1 LYGEIHFAC
10 QIAQNKFCGTNTAR
24 NKFHGT
30 GVTSM
35 KYLLGIDQ
43 GTTQT
48 TAVVVNEMGEMIR
61 KNSSQLPA
69 QFPQAGWV
77 EQEPN
82 DIVRTVK
89 EACAPLLDK
98 YEIAAVGF
106 DNQGETF
113 VVWDASTGEAVTPAI
128 VWQDTRGQSVCEAL
142 APSVDAD
149 LLRAKTGLLLDS
161 YFSAPKL
168 KWVFEHYPEIRK
180 KAHEGKLKFG
190 TTETWVIWKL
200 SGGKLH
206 VTDPSTASRTLLFD
220 MNKFDWDADLLKL
233 FDVPR
238 SMLPEVKPSA
248 GYIGDVD
255 FGNGKPLPLHA
266 LLVDQQ
272 AALFGQACFNAGEMK
287 CSFGTGSFLL
297 MNIGDKPKL
306 SNNGLLTTVGWNFNG
321 HTAYAFDGGIFVTGS
336 AVQWLRD
343 NLKFI
348 PDSASSH
355 AAAQQSKDFGVVV
368 VPALQGLAAPHWRTD
383 VQGAMFGLNRST
395 TSDDIVRATLD
406 GIACRVYEVVTA
418 MSQDLGQKPP
428 HLKVYGGPSGN
439 PYLMQVIAD
448 LLDLEVRVSAALE
461 ATAIGIANLAGVSA
475 LGNTFE
481 ALAKNW
487 KSETTYQ
494 PRMTKEERGKKL
506 AQWSKAIE
514 AVKKFH
520 E

>member
-1 LYGEIHFAC
+1 
-10 QIAQNKFCGTNTAR
+10 
-24 NKFHGT
+24 
-30 GVTSM
+30 M

-48 TAVVVNEMGEMIR
+48 TAVIVNEFGEMVE
-61 KNSSQLPA
+61 KHSAQLPA
-69 QFPQAGWV
+69 RFPQAGWV
-77 EQEPN
+77 EQEPE
-82 DIVRTVK
+82 DIVRTVR
-89 EACAPLLDK
+89 EACAPLISK
-98 YEIAAVGF
+98 YKISAVGF

-113 VVWDASTGEAVTPAI
+113 VVWDAETGEAVTPAI
-128 VWQDTRGQSVCEAL
+128 VWQDTRGQSVCDSL
-142 APSVDAD
+142 ASNVD
-149 LLRAKTGLLLDS
+149 LNWLRQTTGLLLDS

-168 KWVFEHYPEIRK
+168 KWVFENNPEIRK
-180 KAHEGKLKFG
+180 RAHEGKLKFG

-220 MNKFDWDADLLKL
+220 MNKFQWDEKLLQL
-233 FDVPR
+233 FDVPA

-255 FGNGKPLPLHA
+255 FTGQGRALPLHA

-272 AALFGQACFNAGEMK
+272 AALFGQACFKAGEMK

-321 HTAYAFDGGIFVTGS
+321 QTAYAFDGGIFVTGS

-348 PDSASSH
+348 PDSAASH
-355 AAAQQSKDFGVVV
+355 DAANNSKDAGVVV
-368 VPALQGLAAPHWRTD
+368 IPALQGLAAPHWRTD

-418 MSQDLGQKPP
+418 MSQDAGTPPP
-428 HLKVYGGPSGN
+428 HLKVDGGPAGN
-439 PYLMQVIAD
+439 PYLMQMIAD
-448 LLDLEVRVSAALE
+448 LLDLEVRVSASVE

-475 LGNTFE
+475 LGTNFE
-481 ALAKNW
+481 QLANGW
-487 KSETTYQ
+487 KAEKIYM
-494 PRMTKEERGKKL
+494 PKMTKEERGRKL
-506 AQWSKAIE
+506 EKWNKALD

>member
-1 LYGEIHFAC
+1 
-10 QIAQNKFCGTNTAR
+10 
-24 NKFHGT
+24 
-30 GVTSM
+30 M

-48 TAVVVNEMGEMIR
+48 TAVIVNEAGEMVE
-61 KNSSQLPA
+61 KNSAQLPA
-69 QFPQAGWV
+69 RFPQAGWV
-77 EQEPN
+77 EQDPA

-98 YEIAAVGF
+98 YQISAVGF

-113 VVWDASTGEAVTPAI
+113 VVWDTETGEAVTPAI
-128 VWQDTRGQSVCEAL
+128 VWQDTRGQSVCDAL
-142 APSVDAD
+142 GPSID
-149 LLRAKTGLLLDS
+149 LNWLRQTTGLLLDS

-168 KWVFEHYPEIRK
+168 KWVFENHPDLRK
-180 KAHEGKLKFG
+180 KAHEGKLRFG

-220 MNKFDWDADLLKL
+220 MNKFQWDDALLKI

-248 GYIGDVD
+248 GLIGEVD

-297 MNIGDKPKL
+297 MNIGDQPKL

-355 AAAQQSKDFGVVV
+355 AAANNSKDAGVVV
-368 VPALQGLAAPHWRTD
+368 IPALQGLAAPHWRTD

-395 TSDDIVRATLD
+395 SSDDIVRATLD

-418 MSQDLGQKPP
+418 MSQDLGQRPP
-428 HLKVYGGPSGN
+428 HLKVDGGPSGN
-439 PYLMQVIAD
+439 PYLMQMIAD
-448 LLDLEVRVSAALE
+448 LLDIEVRVSAALE
-461 ATAIGIANLAGVSA
+461 ATAIGIANLAGMSA
-475 LGNTFE
+475 LGTSFDD
-481 ALAKNW
+481 LAKNW
-487 KSETTYQ
+487 KSERSYQ
-494 PRMTKEERGKKL
+494 PQMKQEERERKL
-506 AQWSKAIE
+506 AQWNKALN
-514 AVKKFH
+514 AVKTFH
-520 E
+520 S

>member
-1 LYGEIHFAC
+1 
-10 QIAQNKFCGTNTAR
+10 
-24 NKFHGT
+24 
-30 GVTSM
+30 M

-48 TAVVVNEMGEMIR
+48 TAVIVNELGEMIE
-61 KNSSQLPA
+61 KNSAQLPA
-69 QFPQAGWV
+69 RFPQAGWV
-77 EQEPN
+77 EQEPA
-82 DIVRTVK
+82 DIVKTVIA
-89 EACAPLLDK
+89 ACAPLLDK
-98 YEIAAVGF
+98 YDIAAVGF

-113 VVWDASTGEAVTPAI
+113 VVWDKDTGEAVTPAI
-128 VWQDTRGQSVCEAL
+128 VWQDTRGESVCKAL
-142 APSVDAD
+142 ASHIDPD
-149 LLRAKTGLLLDS
+149 LLRQKTGLLLDS

-168 KWVFEHYPEIRK
+168 KWVFENYPDIRR

-190 TTETWVIWKL
+190 TTETWVIWSLTK
-200 SGGKLH
+200 GRLH
-206 VTDPSTASRTLLFD
+206 ITDPSTASRTLLFD
-220 MNKFDWDADLLKL
+220 MNKFEWDEDLLKL

-238 SMLPEVKPSA
+238 NMLPEVKPSA

-306 SNNGLLTTVGWNFNG
+306 SNNGLLTTVGWNFDG

-343 NLKFI
+343 NLKLI

-355 AAAQQSKDFGVVV
+355 DAANRSTDSGVVI

-383 VQGAMFGLNRST
+383 VRGAMFGLNRST
-395 TSDDIVRATLD
+395 SSDDIVRATLD

-418 MSQDLGQKPP
+418 MSQDLGKAPP
-428 HLKVYGGPSGN
+428 HLKVDGGPSGN
-439 PYLMQVIAD
+439 PYLMQMIAD
-448 LLDLEVRVSAALE
+448 LLNLEVRVSAALE

-475 LGNTFE
+475 LGVTFDE
-481 ALAKNW
+481 LAANW
-487 KSETTYQ
+487 KSETTYM
-494 PRMTKEERGKKL
+494 PRMSQGEREKKL
-506 AQWSKAIE
+506 AQWNKAVE
-514 AVKKFH
+514 AVKGFH
-520 E
+520 T

>member
-1 LYGEIHFAC
+1 
-10 QIAQNKFCGTNTAR
+10 
-24 NKFHGT
+24 
-30 GVTSM
+30 M

-48 TAVVVNEMGEMIR
+48 TAVVVNEHGEMLE
-61 KNSSQLPA
+61 KNSAQLPA
-69 QFPQAGWV
+69 RFPQAGWV
-77 EQEPN
+77 EQEPE

-89 EACAPLLDK
+89 EACAPLLSK
-98 YEIAAVGF
+98 YEISAVGF

-113 VVWDASTGEAVTPAI
+113 IVWDADTGEAVTPAI
-128 VWQDTRGQSVCEAL
+128 VWQDTRGQSVCDAL
-142 APSVDAD
+142 ASNVD
-149 LLRAKTGLLLDS
+149 LNWLRQTTGLLLDS

-168 KWVFEHYPEIRK
+168 KWVFENDPELRK

-220 MNKFDWDADLLKL
+220 MNKFQWDEKLLQL
-233 FDVPR
+233 FDVPK

-255 FGNGKPLPLHA
+255 FGNGKPLPLYA

-272 AALFGQACFNAGEMK
+272 AALFGQACFKAGEMK

-348 PDSASSH
+348 PDSAASH
-355 AAAQQSKDFGVVV
+355 DAANNSKDAGVVV
-368 VPALQGLAAPHWRTD
+368 VPALQGLASPHWRTD

-418 MSQDLGQKPP
+418 MSQDAGTPPP
-428 HLKVYGGPSGN
+428 HLKVDGGPAGN
-439 PYLMQVIAD
+439 AYLMQMIAD
-448 LLDLEVRVSAALE
+448 LLDLEVRVSASVE

-475 LGNTFE
+475 LGTSFE
-481 ALAKNW
+481 QLAANW
-487 KSETTYQ
+487 KAEKVYT
-494 PRMTKEERGKKL
+494 PGMKEDERRKKL
-506 AQWSKAIE
+506 ERWNKALE

-520 E
+520 D

>member
-1 LYGEIHFAC
+1 
-10 QIAQNKFCGTNTAR
+10 
-24 NKFHGT
+24 
-30 GVTSM
+30 M

-48 TAVVVNEMGEMIR
+48 TAVIVNELGEMIE
-61 KNSSQLPA
+61 KNSAQLPA
-69 QFPQAGWV
+69 RFPQAGWV
-77 EQEPN
+77 EQDPA

-89 EACAPLLDK
+89 EACTPLIDK
-98 YEIAAVGF
+98 YDISAVGF

-113 VVWDASTGEAVTPAI
+113 IVWDKDTGEAVTPAI
-128 VWQDTRGQSVCEAL
+128 VWQDTRGELICKAL
-142 APSVDAD
+142 ASNVNPE
-149 LLRAKTGLLLDS
+149 LLRRKTGLLLDS

-168 KWVFEHYPEIRK
+168 KWVFENYPDIRK
-180 KAHEGKLKFG
+180 QAHAGKLKFG
-190 TTETWVIWKL
+190 TSETWVIWSLTK
-200 SGGKLH
+200 GRLH
-206 VTDPSTASRTLLFD
+206 ITDPSTASRTLLFD
-220 MNKFDWDADLLKL
+220 MNKFEWDEDLLKL

-255 FGNGKPLPLHA
+255 FGGQGQALPLHA

-343 NLKFI
+343 NLKVI
-348 PDSASSH
+348 PDSATSH
-355 AAAQQSKDFGVVV
+355 EAARRSTDMGVVV
-368 VPALQGLAAPHWRTD
+368 IPALQGLAAPHWRTD
-383 VQGAMFGLNRST
+383 VRGAMFGLNRST
-395 TSDDIVRATLD
+395 SSDDIVRATLD
-406 GIACRVYEVVTA
+406 GIACRVYEVVMA
-418 MSQDLGQKPP
+418 MSQDLGQRPP
-428 HLKVYGGPSGN
+428 YLKVDGGPSGN
-439 PYLMQVIAD
+439 PYLMQMIAD
-448 LLDLEVRVSAALE
+448 LLDLEVRVSTALE

-475 LGNTFE
+475 LGTTFE
-481 ALAKNW
+481 ELAKNW
-487 KSETTYQ
+487 KAEIIYT
-494 PRMTKEERGKKL
+494 PAMKKEEREKKL
-506 AQWSKAIE
+506 GQWNKALE
-514 AVKKFH
+514 AVKKYH

>member
-1 LYGEIHFAC
+1 
-10 QIAQNKFCGTNTAR
+10 
-24 NKFHGT
+24 
-30 GVTSM
+30 M

-48 TAVVVNEMGEMIR
+48 TAVIVNELGEMLE
-61 KNSSQLPA
+61 KNSAQLPA
-69 QFPQAGWV
+69 RFPQAGWV
-77 EQEPN
+77 EQEPA

-98 YEIAAVGF
+98 YKISAVGF

-113 VVWDASTGEAVTPAI
+113 IVWDKDTGEPVTPAI
-128 VWQDTRGQSVCEAL
+128 VWQDTRGESVCKAL
-142 APSVDAD
+142 APTVNAES
-149 LLRAKTGLLLDS
+149 LRAKTGLLLDS

-168 KWVFEHYPEIRK
+168 KWVFENYPDICK
-180 KAHEGKLKFG
+180 QAHEGKLKFG
-190 TTETWVIWKL
+190 TTETWVLWSL
-200 SGGKLH
+200 TQGRLH
-206 VTDPSTASRTLLFD
+206 ITDPSTASRTLLFD
-220 MNKFDWDADLLKL
+220 MNKFEWDDDLLKL

-248 GYIGDVD
+248 GYVGDVD

-272 AALFGQACFNAGEMK
+272 AALFGQACFKAGEMK

-321 HTAYAFDGGIFVTGS
+321 QTAYAFDGGIFVTGS

-343 NLKFI
+343 NLKLI
-348 PDSASSH
+348 PDSASSND
-355 AAAQQSKDFGVVV
+355 AANRSTDPGVVV

-383 VQGAMFGLNRST
+383 VRGAMFGLNRST
-395 TSDDIVRATLD
+395 SSDDIVRATLD

-418 MSQDLGQKPP
+418 MSQDLGQAPP
-428 HLKVYGGPSGN
+428 HLKVDGGPSGN
-439 PYLMQVIAD
+439 PYLMQTIAD
-448 LLDLEVRVSAALE
+448 LLSLEVKVSAALE

-475 LGNTFE
+475 LKTSFAE
-481 ALAKNW
+481 LSKNW
-487 KSETTYQ
+487 KSEKNYT
-494 PRMTKEERGKKL
+494 PKMSKKERENKL
-506 AQWSKAIE
+506 TQWNKAVE
-514 AVKKFH
+514 AVKGFH
-520 E
+520 Q

>member
-1 LYGEIHFAC
+1 
-10 QIAQNKFCGTNTAR
+10 
-24 NKFHGT
+24 
-30 GVTSM
+30 M

-48 TAVVVNEMGEMIR
+48 TAVIVNERGEMIE
-61 KNSSQLPA
+61 KNSAQLA
-69 QFPQAGWV
+69 ARFPQAGWV
-77 EQEPN
+77 EQEPH

-89 EACAPLLDK
+89 EACDPLLNK
-98 YEIAAVGF
+98 YDITAVGF

-113 VVWDASTGEAVTPAI
+113 IVWDADTGEPVTPAI
-128 VWQDTRGQSVCEAL
+128 VWQDTRGQSICDAL
-142 APSVDAD
+142 ASSVDLN
-149 LLRAKTGLLLDS
+149 LLRQKTGLLLDS

-180 KAHEGKLKFG
+180 QAHEGKLKFG
-190 TTETWVIWKL
+190 TTETWVIWSL
-200 SGGKLH
+200 TNGKLH

-220 MNKFDWDADLLKL
+220 MNRFAWDDEQLSL

-248 GYIGDVD
+248 GYLGDVD

-266 LLVDQQ
+266 MLVDQQ

-297 MNIGDKPKL
+297 MNIGDKPRL
-306 SNNGLLTTVGWNFNG
+306 SNNGLLTTVGWNFDN

-343 NLKFI
+343 NLKVI
-348 PDSASSH
+348 PDSASSNES
-355 AAAQQSKDFGVVV
+355 ANRSTDFGVVV

-383 VQGAMFGLNRST
+383 IRGAMFGLNRST

-418 MSQDLGQKPP
+418 MSQDAGQTPP
-428 HLKVYGGPSGN
+428 HLKVDGGPSGN
-439 PYLMQVIAD
+439 PYLMQMISD
-448 LLDLEVRVSAALE
+448 LLSLEVRVSAALE

-475 LGNTFE
+475 LGTSFDD
-481 ALAKNW
+481 LSRNW
-487 KSETTYQ
+487 KAEASYHPKMSGAE
-494 PRMTKEERGKKL
+494 PEKKL
-506 AQWSKAIE
+506 AQWNKALN
-514 AVKKFH
+514 AVKAFH
-520 E
+520 G